1 MAPATSRPTSR
12 DYGTTLA
19 FQRSLVDSTRSN
31 PATETGPQ
39 TMTAD
44 PARHRTPEELEAA
57 LDHIRQAPAD
67 HGTLELIVRRPA
79 VDEREVLE
87 AGQLSLEEGLV
98 GDTWIQRGSDKT
110 PDGGPLVDAQ
120 LNIMNAR
127 ATAAIAGPL
136 ERWALAGDQ
145 LYIDLDI
152 SLESL
157 PAGTQLAI
165 GTAVIE
171 VTAVPHTGC
180 AKFSGRFGV
189 DALRFV
195 NSPTGR
201 ALNLR
206 GINARVVH
214 PGPIHQGDPVTRL
227 P

>member
-1 MAPATSRPTSR
+1 
-12 DYGTTLA
+12 
-19 FQRSLVDSTRSN
+19 
-31 PATETGPQ
+31 
-39 TMTAD
+39 MTAD

-67 HGTLELIVRRPA
+67 HGTLKLIVRRPA
-79 VDEREVLE
+79 VDEREVLDT
-87 AGQLSLEEGLV
+87 GMLSLDEGLV
-98 GDTWIQRGSDKT
+98 GDTWNQRGSSKT
-110 PDGGPLVDAQ
+110 PDGGPLLDAQ

-127 ATAAIAGPL
+127 AAAAVAGPI

-152 SLESL
+152 SLETL

-165 GTAVIE
+165 GQAVIE
-171 VTAVPHTGC
+171 VTAEPHTGC
-180 AKFSGRFGV
+180 GKFSRRFGL

-206 GINARVVH
+206 GINARVIH
-214 PGPIHQGDPVTRL
+214 PGPIHTDDPVTHL

>member
-1 MAPATSRPTSR
+1 MAPSR
-12 DYGTTLA
+12 DRRTTCSSRSPLA
-19 FQRSLVDSTRSN
+19 VQRSLVERTRSN
-31 PATETGPQ
+31 PPKAADSE

-44 PARHRTPEELEAA
+44 PARHRTPEELETA

-67 HGTLELIVRRPA
+67 RGTLKLIVRRPA
-79 VDEREVLE
+79 VDAREVLDT
-87 AGQLSLEEGLV
+87 GMLSLDEGLV
-98 GDTWIQRGSDKT
+98 GDTWNQRSSTKT
-110 PDGGPLVDAQ
+110 PDGGPLLDAQ

-127 ATAAIAGPL
+127 AAAAVAGPI

-152 SLESL
+152 SLETL

-165 GTAVIE
+165 GEAVIE
-171 VTAVPHTGC
+171 VTAEPHTGC
-180 AKFSGRFGV
+180 GKFSSRFGL

-206 GINARVVH
+206 GINARVIT
-214 PGPIHQGDPVTRL
+214 PGPIQTGNTVTRL

>member
-1 MAPATSRPTSR
+1 M
-12 DYGTTLA
+12 
-19 FQRSLVDSTRSN
+19 
-31 PATETGPQ
+31 TE
-39 TMTAD
+39 D
-44 PARHRTPEELEAA
+44 PARHRSPEELEAA

-87 AGQLSLEEGLV
+87 TGQLSMEEGLV
-98 GDTWIQRGSDKT
+98 GDTWNQRSSTKT
-110 PDGGPLVDAQ
+110 PDGGPLIDAQ

-127 ATAAIAGPL
+127 AAAAIAGPL

-145 LYIDLDI
+145 LYIDLDL
-152 SLESL
+152 SLETL

-165 GTAVIE
+165 GSAVIE
-171 VTAVPHTGC
+171 VTAEPHTGC
-180 AKFSGRFGV
+180 AKFSARFGG
-189 DALRFV
+189 DALRFI

-206 GINARVVH
+206 GINARVFH
-214 PGPIHQGDPVTRL
+214 PGQIHQGDPVTRI

>member
-1 MAPATSRPTSR
+1 
-12 DYGTTLA
+12 
-19 FQRSLVDSTRSN
+19 
-31 PATETGPQ
+31 
-39 TMTAD
+39 MTPD
-44 PARHRTPEELEAA
+44 PARHRTPDELKAA

-87 AGQLSLEEGLV
+87 SGTLSLEEGLV
-98 GDTWIQRGSDKT
+98 GDTWNQRGSSKT
-110 PDGGPLVDAQ
+110 PDGGPLLDAQ

-127 ATAAIAGPL
+127 ATAAIAGPI
-136 ERWALAGDQ
+136 ERWPLAGDQ

-152 SLESL
+152 SLETL

-165 GTAVIE
+165 GEAVIE
-171 VTAVPHTGC
+171 VTSEPHTGC
-180 AKFSGRFGV
+180 GKFSARFGL

-206 GINARVVH
+206 GINARVIQ
-214 PGPIHQGDPVTRL
+214 PGPIHQGDQVTRL